1 MNVSIAVP
9 ARFAE
14 LTILREGD
22 AGRAWLAGL
31 PALVDRLCEDWQLR
45 IDGPVRHGGVG
56 LVTPVARESA
66 RYALKV
72 SWLNAEVELEIRALS
87 AWAGHGTVRLVDQRP
102 ADGACLLDWI
112 GGNRTLADVPID
124 EALTEAARLIRR
136 LSIPAGP
143 GFPRLSELAQQWL
156 TTQSTRS
163 ALLGGVV
170 PDRALARVREACSEL
185 GPTAADLMVNRD
197 LHYENVVDG
206 GGSWVVVD
214 PKPVVGDPEFAL
226 APLLWR
232 RLEDTG
238 GQAGLDRRLWRLLD
252 GSGLDEHRARGWILL
267 YTVDYWLWGL
277 EVGLTEDPVRCA
289 EIVDWLLK

>member
-1 MNVSIAVP
+1 MSIEVP

-31 PALVDRLCEDWQLR
+31 PALVDRLCVEWKLR
-45 IDGPVRHGGVG
+45 IDGPIRHGGIG
-56 LVTPVARESA
+56 LVTPVTRASE

-72 SWLNAEVELEIRALS
+72 SWLSAEVALETRALS
-87 AWAGHGTVRLVDQRP
+87 AWAGHGTVRLVDWRI

-112 GGNRTLADVPID
+112 DSDRTLADVPNE

-136 LSIPAGP
+136 LAIPAKP
-143 GFPRLSELAQQWL
+143 GFPRLSELAREW
-156 TTQSTRS
+156 STAQGPRS
-163 ALLGGVV
+163 ERLGGVV
-170 PDRALARVREACSEL
+170 PERALAQVREACTEL
-185 GPTAADLMVNRD
+185 GPAAADVMVNRD
-197 LHYENVVDG
+197 LHYENVVDDA
-206 GGSWVVVD
+206 GSWVVVD

-232 RLEDTG
+232 RLEETG
-238 GQAGLDRRLWRLLD
+238 GRAGLDRRLRLLLD
-252 GSGLDEHRARGWILL
+252 VAGLDEHRARGWILL

-289 EIVDWLLK
+289 EIVDWLLE